1 MSTAT
6 AETVSPQAEN
16 LRAENEQIAGAS
28 ISHQPTPVENSSQL
42 VSEVIEPDFPR
53 EAAEKDLAAM
63 AAREAESK
71 VAELLAERYG
81 IVDCPPHLAGLALE
95 HCRQADQHLRQN
107 AAASVFA
114 ARNLDRFRRVD
125 GLGWFGWDG
134 TRFKP
139 VDGDAAAL
147 EAVLETLR
155 SLKRVGRE
163 VEETKTD
170 LSGNE
175 RTVTKFVSKYD
186 DYQLKNDETNA
197 ARKAILEGAGTRKGV
212 FTSYRDLDANPYL
225 LNCSNGTLDLR
236 TLELRPHDPAD
247 LITKSTGVPYVL
259 GATSELWEAF
269 LETSLPDPEVRGFVQ
284 RAAGLALIGEQVEH
298 SMLVHHGQGRNGKGV
313 FYQAKGHALG
323 DYFHHASS
331 DLFDFTPNSDANS
344 AKPAMLELMAKRYV
358 TLSETG
364 KNVRID
370 TARLKALTGGD
381 PITGRNLY
389 SKTSVTF
396 EPSHSIELISNY
408 LPRLPDDDPA
418 VWARVVA
425 VPWDVVIP
433 KEDQDPGLPKKL
445 QGEAPAIL
453 AWMVEG
459 LRDYQARG
467 GLDAPAA
474 VQAKTDAYRE
484 EQNVVVRFLEEMCD
498 DDVDKQADMTPHAQL
513 FEGFKDWCQREGVYR
528 AQRLSGKDFVAALG
542 RLGYV
547 GKHTN
552 RGNVYG
558 IKLVAPDAEKQA
570 SGSGYEAAVE
580 RATQPVPQPAREL
593 TKEEQKAKAIADMER
608 QLAALDG

>member
-16 LRAENEQIAGAS
+16 LRAQNERVASAS
-28 ISHQPTPVENSSQL
+28 ISHQSTPIENGSQL
-42 VSEVIEPDFPR
+42 VSEVIEPDFLR

-63 AAREAESK
+63 AAREAERK
-71 VAELLAERYG
+71 RTERLKEYG
-81 IVDCPPHLAGLALE
+81 ITDCPPHLMVLALA
-95 HCRQADQHLRQN
+95 HCWQATQHLRQN
-107 AAASVFA
+107 AASYEFA
-114 ARNLDRFRRVD
+114 ARGLERFRYVE
-125 GLGWFGWDG
+125 GLGWHCWSG
-134 TRFKP
+134 THWE
-139 VDGDAAAL
+139 VDEGDARAL
-147 EAVLETLR
+147 GAVLETLR
-155 SLKRVGRE
+155 ALHKVGEMRE
-163 VEETKTD
+163 VRLPGVKEPV
-170 LSGNE
+170 L
-175 RTVTKFVSKYD
+175 KFVSRYE
-186 DYQLKNDETNA
+186 DYGLGNDESTA
-197 ARKAILEGAGTRKGV
+197 ARRSILDGASIHKGI
-212 FTSYRDLDANPYL
+212 FTSYRDLDADPYL

-247 LITKSTGVPYVL
+247 LITKSTGTPYVP
-259 GATSELWEAF
+259 GTTSELWESF

-445 QGEAPAIL
+445 RGEAPAIL

-498 DDVDKQADMTPHAQL
+498 DDVTKQADMTPHAQL

-580 RATQPVPQPAREL
+580 RATQPAPQPAREL

-608 QLAALDG
+608 QLAALDD